1 MAISSQLL
9 LFVVF
14 VGSLSA
20 MPNEI
25 KKREAKEEHD
35 IIRVISSCHRHPALA
50 SIATE
55 AWREFLTSYKNLL
68 SKFQFPGEHKVIMT
82 YAFNPKETNL
92 KVGSEGNEK
101 EFNLSLTTEP
111 SGCLQIFE
119 EEEII
124 TTSPTVP
131 VQ

>member
-1 MAISSQLL
+1 MAISSQIV

-14 VGSLSA
+14 VGFLSA
-20 MPNEI
+20 MPNNEV
-25 KKREAKEEHD
+25 KKREAKEHD
-35 IIRVISSCHRHPALA
+35 IIRTISSCKRHPVLA
-50 SIATE
+50 SMVTE

-101 EFNLSLTTEP
+101 EFNLSLATEP
-111 SGCLQIFE
+111 SGCLQVFE